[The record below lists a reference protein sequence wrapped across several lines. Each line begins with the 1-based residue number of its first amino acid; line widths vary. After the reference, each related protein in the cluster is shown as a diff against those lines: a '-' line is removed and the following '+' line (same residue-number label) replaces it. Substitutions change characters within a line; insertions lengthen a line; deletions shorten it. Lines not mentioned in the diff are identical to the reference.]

1 MMGTTKELVITWL
14 ESGMGYSALRIGGLG
29 TGASMLTCPL
39 GTCGTSRD
47 LFRGLPG
54 LFKEPMST
62 GDQVAL
68 LSNVVF

>member
-39 GTCGTSRD
+39 GTSRD

-54 LFKEPMST
+54 LFKEPLST